1 MRAIL
6 VLASRIPYG
15 IIVVATRTA
24 EMPRGRKD
32 EAMSTKAQTA
42 QDEVHDLNEDT
53 QKDKY
58 LTFHL
63 GSEDYGI
70 EIRHVTEII
79 GIQKI
84 TVIPEMPD
92 YIKGVI
98 NLRGK
103 IIPVMDVRIRFRLDQ
118 RAYDERTCV
127 VVVNIRDSAIGLVV
141 DTVSEVADI
150 PEAQIEPAAG
160 LNSRGSAFIKGIG
173 KQGDDIKIILDVDKL
188 LYEADL
194 AALGKAPASI

>member
-1 MRAIL
+1 M
-6 VLASRIPYG
+6 
-15 IIVVATRTA
+15 T
-24 EMPRGRKD
+24 
-32 EAMSTKAQTA
+32 TKAHTA

-103 IIPVMDVRIRFRLDQ
+103 IIPVMDVRIRFRLPE

-127 VVVNIRDSAIGLVV
+127 VVVNIRDAAIGLVV

-150 PEAQIEPAAG
+150 PESQIEPATG
-160 LNSRGSAFIKGIG
+160 LNGSRSNAFMSCQSRPPSPAPMRGRPICFVMEEVALHEDGAHVASARTRI
-173 KQGDDIKIILDVDKL
+173 
-188 LYEADL
+188 AR
-194 AALGKAPASI
+194 A

>member
-1 MRAIL
+1 M
-6 VLASRIPYG
+6 
-15 IIVVATRTA
+15 TA
-24 EMPRGRKD
+24 
-32 EAMSTKAQTA
+32 KARTA
-42 QDEVHDLNEDT
+42 QDEVYDLDEDT

-103 IIPVMDVRIRFRLDQ
+103 IIPVMDVRIRFRLEA

-127 VVVNIRDSAIGLVV
+127 VVVNIREAAIGLVV

-150 PEAQIEPAAG
+150 PESQIEPAAG
-160 LNSRGSAFIKGIG
+160 LNGSRSSAFIKGIG
-173 KQGDDIKIILDVDKL
+173 KLGDDIKIILDVDKL

-194 AALGKAPASI
+194 AALGKDTARA